1 MIHTLFNNLTLS
13 CYICFQQPIMDI
25 QTTMILEEKIAEL
38 LGTMRK
44 LDDQKLK
51 LESDINFLN
60 KEKEILMGALDYYT
74 EMERK
79 IDQLTNKNIQLE
91 SQLVALMSAIGK
103 LETDFNHADD

>member
-1 MIHTLFNNLTLS
+1 
-13 CYICFQQPIMDI
+13 MDI
-25 QTTMILEEKIAEL
+25 QTTLLLEEKIAEL

-60 KEKEILMGALDYYT
+60 REKEILMGALDYYT

-79 IDQLTNKNIQLE
+79 NDLLTSKNIQLE
-91 SQLVALMSAIGK
+91 SQLVAIMSALGK
-103 LETDFNHADD
+103 TEKDFNHSDD

>member
-1 MIHTLFNNLTLS
+1 
-13 CYICFQQPIMDI
+13 MDI
-25 QTTMILEEKIAEL
+25 QTTLLLEEKIAEL

-60 KEKEILMGALDYYT
+60 REKEILMGALDYYT

-79 IDQLTNKNIQLE
+79 NDLLTSKNIQLE
-91 SQLVALMSAIGK
+91 SQLVAIMSALGK
-103 LETDFNHADD
+103 TEKDFNPSDD